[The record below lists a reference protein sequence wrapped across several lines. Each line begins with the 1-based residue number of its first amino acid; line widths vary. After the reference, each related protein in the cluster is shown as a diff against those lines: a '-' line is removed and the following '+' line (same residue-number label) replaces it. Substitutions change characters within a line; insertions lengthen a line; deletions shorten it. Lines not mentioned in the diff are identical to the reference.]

1 MNIQELIENMNPQML
16 NSALNQISS
25 KLTPS
30 QRKSME
36 QAIKEVDTEEVK
48 KKLSGMSFDDI
59 KKELNKNPNMI
70 KSLSH
75 DEELVNKINNI
86 ISQK

>member
-36 QAIKEVDTEEVK
+36 QAIKDVDTDEVK
-48 KKLSGMSFDDI
+48 KKLSGMSFEDI
-59 KKELNKNPNMI
+59 KAELNKNPNMI

-75 DEELVNKINNI
+75 DKDLVNKINNI